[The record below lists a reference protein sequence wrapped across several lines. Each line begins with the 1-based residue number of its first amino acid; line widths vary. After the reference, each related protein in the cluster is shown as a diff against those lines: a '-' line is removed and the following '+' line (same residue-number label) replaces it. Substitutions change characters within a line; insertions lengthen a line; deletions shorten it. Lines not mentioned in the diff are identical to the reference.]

1 MRKYLFLLCAF
12 VTLTANAQR
21 VSEIEAFK
29 KAQKFLSDK
38 KLNPSRSTTRGEEV
52 YKPYYIFNAE
62 DNKGSIIINGSN
74 SEVLAY
80 SKEASIDENNIPD
93 VLKDFIPLLVTGVG
107 KNWYGGDNKTPDEY
121 EPRSTTRV
129 ERIMKYSNQWNQDY
143 PYNIK
148 CPYMPGEYTSWHR
161 NHAPVGCGPISAAQI
176 MNFYQYPKHVGSFN
190 TTYTAKTRVGM
201 NADSTYITKTDTIK
215 EIVPATDFRYDLIPD
230 TMFHSG
236 PFSDETLDALS
247 ELCFHVGRAFEAMY
261 ETNQTGIYMYKT
273 IEPLKNLYG
282 FEVDEITYKGYET
295 DSMGNTYQ
303 TFYPDE
309 DYWNFLDSHLEK
321 GIPIFATGA
330 RHAYVI
336 DGRDEYGLYFYYPYY
351 IIIKPSMYVKYADGK
366 NENLLLNTVMN
377 KNIHLVAFYP
387 PNYEYTG
394 TGYTFTAI
402 KDIESKKVDDGVVYN
417 LQGRKVGDSLEGLPK
432 GIYIKDG
439 KKQMVK

>member
-1 MRKYLFLLCAF
+1 MRRYIFLLCAF

-38 KLNPSRSTTRGEEV
+38 KLKAPRATTRGEEV
-52 YKPYYIFNAE
+52 YKPYYVFNAE

-80 SKEASIDENNIPD
+80 SKEATINENNIPD

-107 KNWYGGDNKTPDEY
+107 VTWYGQDNKTPDEY

-129 ERIMKYSNQWNQDY
+129 ERIMKHSNQWNQDY

-148 CPYMPGEYTSWHR
+148 CPYMPGEYTSWNR

-176 MNFYQYPKHVGSFN
+176 MNFYKYPKNVGSFN
-190 TTYTAKTRVGM
+190 TTYTAKRRVGM
-201 NADSTYITKTDTIK
+201 NADSTYITNTDTIK

-282 FEVDEITYKGYET
+282 FEVDEIKYKGHDEN
-295 DSMGNTYQ
+295 GKQ

-309 DYWNFLDSHLEK
+309 DYWEFLDSHLEK
-321 GIPIFATGA
+321 GIPIFASGG

-336 DGRDEYGLYFYYPYY
+336 DGRDEYGLYFYFPYY
-351 IIIKPSMYVKYADGK
+351 IIIKPSMYVKYADAED
-366 NENLLLNTVMN
+366 ENLLTLKGLN
-377 KNIHLVAFYP
+377 KNIHLIAFYP
-387 PNYEYTG
+387 PNYKYTG
-394 TGYTFTAI
+394 TGYTFTGI
-402 KDIESKKVDDGVVYN
+402 NDVKDDKLNDGVVYN
-417 LQGRKVGDSLEGLPK
+417 LQGHKVGDTLEGLPK
-432 GIYIKDG
+432 GVYIKDG
-439 KKQMVK
+439 KKQVVK